1 MKHDLFTLRFT
12 PLQISQMS
20 FMLKGGLSLKKLY
33 EQNKELE
40 NEKDVKKKNEDREN
54 RINMMIFQKIKE
66 VNPNELNIIFI
77 LSFA

>member
-54 RINMMIFQKIKE
+54 RINMMIFQKT
-66 VNPNELNIIFI
+66 
-77 LSFA
+77 

>member
-1 MKHDLFTLRFT
+1 
-12 PLQISQMS
+12 MS

>member
-1 MKHDLFTLRFT
+1 
-12 PLQISQMS
+12 MS
-20 FMLKGGLSLKKLY
+20 FMLKGVFSLKKLY